1 MSLEQF
7 NALLNG
13 NIDDIEDL
21 PDFVNPDT
29 GSYVGTTTK
38 CEFGER
44 DNKKTQEK
52 DGEIVLHL
60 QITAVGE
67 ENPTPEQEAA
77 IGNVAGFRFYG
88 EFGAKQFKK
97 LFGET
102 AKQLN
107 LTSLAEVV
115 QHLNNGQDL
124 GVMLKKRVV
133 PQPAVNGVAV
143 DPAVFTDLKAVVLV

>member
-1 MSLEQF
+1 MSLENF

-13 NIDDIEDL
+13 AIDDIEDL

-29 GSYVGTTTK
+29 GSYIGTTTK

-52 DGEIVLHL
+52 DGEIVLHV

-67 ENPTPEQEAA
+67 ETPTADQESAV
-77 IGNVAGFRFYG
+77 GNVAGFRFYG
-88 EFGAKQFKK
+88 EYGAKQFKK
-97 LFGET
+97 LFGEM

-107 LTSLAEVV
+107 LSTLAEVV

-124 GVMLKKRVV
+124 AVVLKKRVV

-143 DPAVFTDLKAVVLV
+143 DPAVFTDLKAVILA

>member
-1 MSLEQF
+1 MSLENF

-29 GSYVGTTTK
+29 GSYIGTTTK

-44 DNKKTQEK
+44 DNKKTGEK
-52 DGEIVLHL
+52 DGEIVLHV

-67 ENPTPEQEAA
+67 ENPTADQEAA
-77 IGNVAGFRFYG
+77 VGNVAGFRFYG
-88 EFGAKQFKK
+88 EYGAKQFKK
-97 LFGET
+97 LFGEL

-107 LTSLAEVV
+107 LTSLSEVV

-124 GVMLKKRVV
+124 AVMLKKRVV
-133 PQPAVNGVAV
+133 PQAPVNGVAV
-143 DPAVFTDLKAVVLV
+143 DPAVFTDLKAVILA